1 MALSGLRVVE
11 FAAPLGAYAGR
22 LFAGLG
28 ADVVLVEPPGGGPLR
43 ARGLLHQALNG
54 GKRSIVLAPE
64 TAQARR
70 LAEGADLV
78 IAGAP
83 LPFDPRAANPAL
95 VVMQLSPFGT
105 DGPYAGWQAED
116 ITALALGG
124 MLTLAGY
131 PGAPP
136 IAACGEQAIG
146 AASLFGAV
154 GAMAALLRAEATGV
168 GATVDVS
175 MQECVAMGQENAI
188 QFLELE
194 GVVRGRNAGGQRQA
208 GTGVFACRD
217 GHVYL
222 MAGGIASNRFWGATV
237 QWLEDAGAPGAA
249 ALREPKWDDPAWLN
263 TAEAKH
269 IFATLWEPIARAHSK
284 AELNAEAKRRRIP
297 LAPVATARDILASEQ
312 LQARGYFVEQDGL
325 RVPGA
330 PYRLSATPWRAPGP
344 APALD
349 EHREAVLRDIRPPPA
364 PRIASPGAPLAGL
377 RVADFTWI
385 GAGAYA
391 TRLLADLGADVIKIE
406 SATRLDTLRDA
417 KPFKDGKRGVNRS
430 GYFADRNCGKRSIT
444 LDLKH
449 PDGLRIARE
458 LVARADVVANNFSPG
473 VMERL
478 GLGFD
483 AVQAMNPGAI
493 YLAMSM
499 QGATGP
505 EADSRGYGLTITAL
519 TGFQHLTALP
529 GRDPAGTGTNYPDH
543 IPNPTHAVFA
553 VLAALRHRRATGQG
567 QSIDVAQ
574 TEPTIAM
581 LAPILMQAQRD
592 GTDPAPLGNVHPQ
605 LLLQGVFPCAGD
617 DRWIAISLRDARDA
631 AVCARILGTA
641 DADALPVAT
650 RAHDAQAL
658 MHALQAA
665 GVPAGAVQTSA
676 EVLADPQLR
685 HRGHFAALPHAEMGL
700 SHYNALPFTMQGLPR
715 HPRHAA
721 PLLGEHTAKICAE
734 LGVTAPPEALQ

>member
-1 MALSGLRVVE
+1 MPLSGLRVVE

-43 ARGLLHQALNG
+43 ARGLLHAALNA
-54 GKRSIVLAPE
+54 GKRGITLDWRSE
-64 TAQARR
+64 DARR

-83 LPFDPRAANPAL
+83 LPFDPRLTNPAL
-95 VVMQLSPFGT
+95 IVLQLSPFGA

-154 GAMAALLRAEATGV
+154 GAMAALLRAEATGA

-237 QWLEDAGAPGAA
+237 QWLDDAGAPGAA
-249 ALREPKWDDPAWLN
+249 ALRDAKWDDAAWLN
-263 TAEAKH
+263 TAEAKR
-269 IFATLWEPIARAHSK
+269 IFAAMWEPIAAAHSK

-297 LAPVATARDILASEQ
+297 LAPVATARDILGSEQ
-312 LQARGYFVEQDGL
+312 LNARGYFVEQDGL

-330 PYRLSATPWRAPGP
+330 PYRLSATPWRALGP
-344 APALD
+344 APGLD
-349 EHREAVLRDIRPPPA
+349 EHRDAVLRDIRTPPA
-364 PRIASPGAPLAGL
+364 PRAAPAGPPLTGL

-417 KPFKDGKRGVNRS
+417 KPFKDRVRGVNRS

-449 PDGLRIARE
+449 ADGLRVARE
-458 LVARADVVANNFSPG
+458 LVARADIVANNFSPG

-478 GLGFD
+478 GLGFET
-483 AVQAMNPGAI
+483 VRAMNPGAI

-505 EADSRGYGLTITAL
+505 EHESRGYGLTISAL

-529 GRDPAGTGTNYPDH
+529 GREPAGTGTNYPDH

-567 QSIDVAQ
+567 QFIDVAQ

-581 LAPILMQAQRD
+581 LAPIIMQAQLQAE
-592 GTDPAPLGNVHPQ
+592 DPGPNGNTHPHMR
-605 LLLQGVFPCAGD
+605 LQGVFPCAGD
-617 DRWIAISLRDARDA
+617 DRWIAISLRDAQDA
-631 AVCARILGTA
+631 QACARVLGIA
-641 DADALPVAT
+641 ALDALPDAT
-650 RAHDAQAL
+650 RTHDPHTL
-658 MHALQAA
+658 MRALQAA
-665 GVPAGAVQTSA
+665 GVPAGVVQTSA
-676 EVLADPQLR
+676 DVLSDPQLR
-685 HRGHFAALPHAEMGL
+685 HRAHFAPLPHAEMGVT
-700 SHYNALPFTMQGLPR
+700 HYNALPFTMDGLPR
-715 HPRHAA
+715 HPRSAA
-721 PLLGEHTAKICAE
+721 PLLGEHTAEICAE
-734 LGVTAPPEALQ
+734 LGITASPEALQ